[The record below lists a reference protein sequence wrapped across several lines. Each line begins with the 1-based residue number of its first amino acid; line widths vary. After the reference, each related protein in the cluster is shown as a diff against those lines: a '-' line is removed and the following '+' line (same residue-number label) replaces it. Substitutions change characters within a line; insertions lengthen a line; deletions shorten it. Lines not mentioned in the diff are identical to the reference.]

1 MGVRGVCLRPF
12 VLACSLM
19 LAACGAAQHPRKEAT
34 AELRV
39 TAVPENAVVEVN
51 ERSVGS
57 ARVLSKRPVKLKT
70 GVKRISIS
78 APGYFP
84 HDLEVNLPA
93 GETKIDVKLR
103 AVPR

>member
-1 MGVRGVCLRPF
+1 MGVKGVSLRSF
-12 VLACSLM
+12 ALVGSLV
-19 LAACGAAQHPRKEAT
+19 LAACGAAQHPKEAT

-57 ARVLSKRPVKLKT
+57 ARVLSQRPVKLKT
-70 GVKRISIS
+70 GMKRISIS

-84 HDLEVNLPA
+84 HDIEVDLPA
-93 GETKIDVKLR
+93 GETKIDIKLR